1 MTTWWLI
8 ALGGLLGSSHCVGM
22 CGGFAVM
29 LGLHRRSVWDNLRG
43 QGLYSVGRLTSYAT
57 LGGLAGSAGRELGA
71 RVPAGWNVPAWLCL
85 VAGVFLIWEGLLALG
100 WWRRGGG
107 TVSSAGC
114 LFGPLMA
121 AWLRAGGWWNAWAA
135 GVFTGFLPCGLV
147 YAFVSLA
154 ASTGDLLQGMAT
166 MVVFGLGTI
175 PLMVL
180 TGTGAMILTVPWR
193 QRLWQVAAVSVVLT
207 GVLTVGRGVAFWD
220 GSQGPASAGCPFC
233 ASRESVVPAQVS
245 PVARVTELP
254 PPNPRP
260 SEAAAPTLTAP

>member
-43 QGLYSVGRLTSYAT
+43 QSLYSAGRLTSYAT

-85 VAGVFLIWEGLLALG
+85 VAGVFLIWQGLQALG
-100 WWRRGGG
+100 WWRREGG

-121 AWLRAGGWWNAWAA
+121 AWLRAGSWWNAWAA

-154 ASTGDLLQGMAT
+154 ASTGDLLRGMGT

-180 TGTGAMILTVPWR
+180 TGTGAMMLTVPWR
-193 QRLWQVAAVSVVLT
+193 QRLWQVAAWSVVLT
-207 GVLTVGRGVAFWD
+207 GVLTVGRGMAFWD
-220 GSQGPASAGCPFC
+220 RSAGPASAGCPFC
-233 ASRESVVPAQVS
+233 ATRES
-245 PVARVTELP
+245 
-254 PPNPRP
+254 
-260 SEAAAPTLTAP
+260 TAPAEKSALVRATERHPPDARGIPTAP